1 MLHTII
7 YFFAGAAAG
16 SFFYTLAVRYND
28 GTMKASPWKALMTRS
43 RCPHCGKT
51 LNPLFLFPVLNW
63 FFLKGRCH
71 TCGAGI
77 PFIYPASEIFCGGLV
92 AAVLNLHGLTSDS
105 VFACI
110 LCCIALTIAVVDFHV
125 MEIPDSLTALFFLTS
140 LYPVLT
146 SPEPLNHLWGLVL
159 TGLFFLVVILIYPGA
174 FGGGD
179 IKFAAAAG
187 FYSGIG
193 QSVVFLEAA
202 LITGVVW
209 GLVYGAIKG
218 KTLHTKFPFGPSL
231 CAGFIL
237 SVLFGDRILMLYFSL
252 ID

>member
-1 MLHTII
+1 MLRNIL

-16 SFFYTLAVRYND
+16 SFFYTLAVRCID

-43 RCPHCGKT
+43 RCPHCGKA
-51 LNPLFLFPVLNW
+51 LNPVFLFPVLNW
-63 FFLKGRCH
+63 FFLRGRCH
-71 TCGAGI
+71 SCSAGI
-77 PFIYPASEIFCGGLV
+77 PIIYPISEIFCGGLV
-92 AAVLNLHGLTSDS
+92 LAVMNLRGLSADS
-105 VFACI
+105 VFACL
-110 LCCIALTIAVVDFHV
+110 LCLIALTAAAVDFSS
-125 MEIPDSLTALFFLTS
+125 MEIPDFLTALFFLTS

-146 SPEPLNHLWGLVL
+146 SAEPLNHLWGLVL
-159 TGLFFLVVILIYPGA
+159 TGLFFLTVILIYPGA

-187 FYSGIG
+187 FYSGLG
-193 QSVVFLEAA
+193 HSAVFLEAA

-209 GLVYGAIKG
+209 GLIYGAVKG
-218 KTLHTKFPFGPSL
+218 KTLHSKFPFGPSL

-237 SVLFGDRILMLYFSL
+237 SVLFGDRILLLYFSL